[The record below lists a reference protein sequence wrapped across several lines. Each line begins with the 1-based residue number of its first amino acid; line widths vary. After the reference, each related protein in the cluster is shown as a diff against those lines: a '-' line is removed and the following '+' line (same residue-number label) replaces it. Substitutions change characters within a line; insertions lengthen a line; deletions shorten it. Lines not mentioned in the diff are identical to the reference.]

1 MKDGLRRC
9 LKGGFYLDD
18 RYDEVLEKYD
28 FSVSKMSRA
37 RGAMVLWTDKGIKLL
52 CETHASAG
60 RLVWENKV
68 KNHLKENG
76 FERIDTF
83 VINMDQTISTLS
95 RNGVRYLVKDWFN
108 GRECDLCNLS
118 EVRLAASNL
127 ARLHISLQK
136 ARFEAGENI
145 VSERAGASAV

>member
-1 MKDGLRRC
+1 M
-9 LKGGFYLDD
+9 DD

-83 VINMDQTISTLS
+83 VINMEQVQVPAKAQVQVPAKEQMQALAKEQVQVPAKEQMKVAVKEQMQALLRVPLPLRKTHWQ
-95 RNGVRYLVKDWFN
+95 YL
-108 GRECDLCNLS
+108 
-118 EVRLAASNL
+118 
-127 ARLHISLQK
+127 
-136 ARFEAGENI
+136 
-145 VSERAGASAV
+145 